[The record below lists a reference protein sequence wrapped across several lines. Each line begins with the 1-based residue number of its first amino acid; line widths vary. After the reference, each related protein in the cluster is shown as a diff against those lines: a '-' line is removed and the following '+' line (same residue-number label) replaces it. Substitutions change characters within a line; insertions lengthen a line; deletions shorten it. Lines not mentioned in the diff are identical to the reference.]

1 MVDDGVDM
9 VLHLGDYIYE
19 LGVLGYPGSPVV
31 RTMVGAETYTLADYR
46 RRHALY
52 KTDPDLQYAHA
63 QCPWTVVFD
72 DHEVD
77 NNWAAKYSEL
87 TGASPTFAARRAAA
101 FQAYWENMPLRR
113 TAFPRGGSMS
123 LHRRQQWGSLA
134 TLHVL
139 DTRQYRDD
147 QPCGGNIGP
156 CTAAAAP
163 SRTILGEA
171 QRDWLLGGFRESTAR
186 WDVLGNQVPF
196 AQLDLMKGPG
206 FATNVDGWDGYLAD
220 KTRVMNGGQEA
231 GVRNPIV
238 FTGDIHE
245 AYAMDLQQ
253 SIDGRVR
260 TVGAE
265 FMTTSITSGGDGS
278 ALNQTSDLENPH
290 LRYHDDRRGYLRAR
304 FSPED
309 LRVDFRVLD
318 KVSVR
323 GAAASTARSFT
334 IADGQRGLL

>member
-77 NNWAAKYSEL
+77 NNWAAEYSEL

-113 TAFPRGGSMS
+113 TAFPRGGSTS

-171 QRDWLLGGFRESTAR
+171 QRDWLLGGFRDPPLVGTFSATRCRTRNST
-186 WDVLGNQVPF
+186 
-196 AQLDLMKGPG
+196 
-206 FATNVDGWDGYLAD
+206 
-220 KTRVMNGGQEA
+220 
-231 GVRNPIV
+231 
-238 FTGDIHE
+238 
-245 AYAMDLQQ
+245 
-253 SIDGRVR
+253 
-260 TVGAE
+260 
-265 FMTTSITSGGDGS
+265 
-278 ALNQTSDLENPH
+278 
-290 LRYHDDRRGYLRAR
+290 
-304 FSPED
+304 
-309 LRVDFRVLD
+309 
-318 KVSVR
+318 
-323 GAAASTARSFT
+323 
-334 IADGQRGLL
+334 